1 MARPLNSPNK
11 ITSEAKE
18 LFQDILTNE
27 SEHITSAF
35 IELRKESAFKY
46 LQTIL
51 KLSALIVP
59 RPTEATVKFQENN
72 PFDNFSIKDVFCIK
86 PSTKEIES

>member
-18 LFQDILTNE
+18 LFQEILSNE
-27 SEHITSAF
+27 SEHIATAF

-46 LQTIL
+46 LQTIIR
-51 KLSALIVP
+51 LSAMIIP
-59 RPTEATVKFQENN
+59 KPTEATVNFYEHE
-72 PFDNFSIKDVFCIK
+72 PFDIRTVFK
-86 PSTKEIES
+86 VEREN